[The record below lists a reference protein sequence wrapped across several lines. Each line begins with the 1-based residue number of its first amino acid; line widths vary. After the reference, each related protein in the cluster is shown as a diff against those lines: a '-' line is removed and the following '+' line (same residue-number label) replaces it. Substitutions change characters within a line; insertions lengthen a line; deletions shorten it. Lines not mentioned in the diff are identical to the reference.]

1 MAEFIKLGDK
11 IISKPKGL
19 DYELEHG
26 KVYNL
31 KYNRYEGMSYFEEDG
46 SLNLPSKVYSTDEDK
61 VFIKRVNTYFE
72 KTDKLSTGVML
83 SGVKGTG
90 KTVMAKVIAQ
100 NSNLPVIV
108 VDEDFPT
115 GRINDFFRKFSTP
128 VAVIFDEVDKYW
140 NTEELLGWLDG
151 VQTNA
156 KKLVLFTCNNEN
168 NISEFLQNRCSRIR
182 YKRHF
187 EANDNARF
195 LKEILRDK
203 GIALNEIENTYNF
216 IINNFC
222 LLSIDNIL
230 SFIDEKLMF
239 PELSNAV
246 IAQDMNIELKN
257 SKPIDSTEEE
267 EIHDCEDTSCEEDDN
282 WEASFDDYEDDDD
295 NEDIPVI
302 NFEEFLQNIR
312 MN

>member
-1 MAEFIKLGDK
+1 M
-11 IISKPKGL
+11 
-19 DYELEHG
+19 
-26 KVYNL
+26 
-31 KYNRYEGMSYFEEDG
+31 
-46 SLNLPSKVYSTDEDK
+46 
-61 VFIKRVNTYFE
+61 NTYFE

-90 KTVMAKVIAQ
+90 KTVMAKVIAK

-128 VAVIFDEVDKYW
+128 VAVIFDEVDKHW
-140 NTEELLGWLDG
+140 DTEELLGWLDG

-168 NISEFLQNRCSRIR
+168 NISEYLQNRCSRVR

-195 LKEILRDK
+195 LKEILKDK
-203 GIALNEIENTYNF
+203 GIKDIEGTYNF
-216 IINNFC
+216 IVNNFK

-239 PELSNAV
+239 PELNNATLA
-246 IAQDMNIELKN
+246 IDMNIELKN
-257 SKPIDSTEEE
+257 RSNIVDEASTDPTPTTSSEEE
-267 EIHDCEDTSCEEDDN
+267 VCECEN
-282 WEASFDDYEDDDD
+282 WEDCDDD
-295 NEDIPVI
+295 EDEYDSESPY
-302 NFEEFLQNIR
+302 EEFANVLLQNF

>member
-19 DYELEHG
+19 DYELENS

-31 KYNRYEGMSYFEEDG
+31 KYNRYEGMSFFEEDG

-61 VFIKRVNTYFE
+61 IFIKRVNTYFE

-128 VAVIFDEVDKYW
+128 VAVIFDEVDKHW
-140 NTEELLGWLDG
+140 DTEELLGWLDG

-168 NISEFLQNRCSRIR
+168 NISEYLQNRCSRVR

-195 LKEILRDK
+195 LKEILKDK
-203 GIALNEIENTYNF
+203 GIEDVEGTYNF
-216 IINNFC
+216 IVNNFK

-239 PELSNAV
+239 PELNNATLA
-246 IAQDMNIELKN
+246 IDMNIELKN

-282 WEASFDDYEDDDD
+282 CEASFDDYEDDDD
-295 NEDIPVI
+295 DEDIPVI

>member
-128 VAVIFDEVDKYW
+128 VAVIFDEVDKHW
-140 NTEELLGWLDG
+140 DTEELLGWLDG

-168 NISEFLQNRCSRIR
+168 NISEYLQNRCSRVR

-195 LKEILRDK
+195 LKEILKDK
-203 GIALNEIENTYNF
+203 GIKDIEGTYNF
-216 IINNFC
+216 IVNNFK

-239 PELSNAV
+239 PELNNATLA
-246 IAQDMNIELKN
+246 IDMNIELKN
-257 SKPIDSTEEE
+257 RSNIVDETSTDPTSTTSSEEE
-267 EIHDCEDTSCEEDDN
+267 VCECEN
-282 WEASFDDYEDDDD
+282 WEDCDVDEDEYDS
-295 NEDIPVI
+295 EPSY
-302 NFEEFLQNIR
+302 EEFANVLLQNL

>member
-61 VFIKRVNTYFE
+61 IFIKRVNTYFK

-90 KTVMAKVIAQ
+90 KTVMAKVIAK

-128 VAVIFDEVDKYW
+128 VAVIFDEVDKHW
-140 NTEELLGWLDG
+140 DTEELLGWLDG

-168 NISEFLQNRCSRIR
+168 NISEYLQNRCSRVR

-195 LKEILRDK
+195 LKEILKDK
-203 GIALNEIENTYNF
+203 GIKDIEGTYNF
-216 IINNFC
+216 IVNNFK

-239 PELSNAV
+239 PELNNATLA
-246 IAQDMNIELKN
+246 IDMNIELKN
-257 SKPIDSTEEE
+257 RSNIVDETSTDPTSTTSSEEE
-267 EIHDCEDTSCEEDDN
+267 VCECEN
-282 WEASFDDYEDDDD
+282 WEDCDVDEDEYDS
-295 NEDIPVI
+295 EPSY
-302 NFEEFLQNIR
+302 EEFANVLLQNL

>member
-31 KYNRYEGMSYFEEDG
+31 KYNRYEGMSFFEEDG

-61 VFIKRVNTYFE
+61 IFIKRVNTYFE

-128 VAVIFDEVDKYW
+128 VAVIFDEVDKHW
-140 NTEELLGWLDG
+140 DTEELLGWLDG

-168 NISEFLQNRCSRIR
+168 NISEYLQNRCSRVR

-195 LKEILRDK
+195 LKEILKDK
-203 GIALNEIENTYNF
+203 GIKDIEGTYNF
-216 IINNFC
+216 IVNNFR

-239 PELSNAV
+239 PELSNTV

-282 WEASFDDYEDDDD
+282 CEASFDDYEDDDD
-295 NEDIPVI
+295 DEDIPVI

>member
-1 MAEFIKLGDK
+1 MAEFIKLGDR
-11 IISKPKGL
+11 IVNKPKGL
-19 DYELEHG
+19 DYDLSEG

-31 KYNRYEGMSYFEEDG
+31 KWDRFNGQAFFEEDG
-46 SLNLPSKVYSTDEDK
+46 SLSLPSKVYSTEEDK
-61 VFIKRVNTYFE
+61 IFIKRVNTYFE

-90 KTVMAKVIAQ
+90 KTVMAKVIAK

-128 VAVIFDEVDKYW
+128 VAVIFDEVDKHW
-140 NTEELLGWLDG
+140 DTEELLGWLDG

-168 NISEFLQNRCSRIR
+168 NISEYLQNRCSRVR

-195 LKEILRDK
+195 LKEILKDK
-203 GIALNEIENTYNF
+203 GIEDVEGTYNF
-216 IINNFC
+216 IVNNFK

-239 PELSNAV
+239 PELNNATLA
-246 IAQDMNIELKN
+246 IDMNIELKN
-257 SKPIDSTEEE
+257 RNNIVDETSTEPTPTTSSEE
-267 EIHDCEDTSCEEDDN
+267 EACECEN
-282 WEASFDDYEDDDD
+282 WEDCDDDED
-295 NEDIPVI
+295 EDIEGESLRSDFMSKVF
-302 NFEEFLQNIR
+302 NEVFG
-312 MN
+312 